1 MKGRFKMPFT
11 GFNLSYPEYEVTTP
25 HTKLTFN
32 VRSLN
37 VSEEEKMKGSLVSPN
52 KITEHLNKCI
62 YETLVKKPAAVKD
75 FETFLRMCTLKD
87 RDALL
92 YGLYHITYE
101 EVRNYDISCSTC
113 NKQYPVTIQASD
125 TFNFNMYPDKNVLK
139 KEIKIPLPVSKGI
152 TAIIRQPSLWDEM
165 DAIKRLSSR
174 PGSSIELITETLIV
188 NAFEQ
193 EAIED
198 KKSVL
203 YNERVDILD
212 AYLTLPARDKRIIHK
227 TYQEEFGKFG
237 VDLKMKTF
245 CPHCSAEEDVDID
258 LVSQFFRMV
267 YSA

>member
-1 MKGRFKMPFT
+1 MPFT
-11 GFNLSYPEYEVTTP
+11 GFDLKYPEYEVNTP
-25 HTKLTFN
+25 HTNLAFN

-37 VSEEEKMKGSLVSPN
+37 VSEEERMKGSLVSPN

-62 YETLVKKPAAVKD
+62 YETLVKKPAKIKD
-75 FETFLRMCTLKD
+75 FETFLKTCTLKD

-101 EVRNYDISCSTC
+101 EVRNYDITCSTC
-113 NKQYPVTIQASD
+113 SKSYPVTIQASD
-125 TFNFNMYPDKNVLK
+125 TFNFNMFPDKDILK
-139 KEIKIPLPVSKGI
+139 KQISIKLPVSKGV
-152 TAIIRQPSLWDEM
+152 TAVIRQPSLYDEM
-165 DAIKRLSSR
+165 MAIKNLSSR

-188 NAFEQ
+188 LRFEQ
-193 EAIED
+193 DIESD
-198 KKSVL
+198 KKPKTYSD
-203 YNERVDILD
+203 RVDVLD

-227 TYQEEFGKFG
+227 TYQEEFGKYG

>member
-1 MKGRFKMPFT
+1 MFKS
-11 GFNLSYPEYEVTTP
+11 FNLSYPEYEVITP
-25 HTKLTFN
+25 QTNLSFH

-37 VSEEEKMKGSLVSPN
+37 VSEEEAMKGSLVSPN

-62 YETLVKKPAAVKD
+62 YETIVKKPASIKD
-75 FETFLRMCTLKD
+75 FESFLKNCTLKD

-101 EVRNYDISCSTC
+101 EVRNYDITCSSCGKS
-113 NKQYPVTIQASD
+113 YPVTIQASD
-125 TFNFNMYPDKNVLK
+125 TFNFNMFPDKNILK
-139 KEIKIPLPVSKGI
+139 KETKIKLPVSKGI
-152 TAIIRQPSLWDEM
+152 TAVIRQPSLFDEM
-165 DAIKRLSSR
+165 TAIKNLSSR
-174 PGSSIELITETLIV
+174 PGSSIELITETLIITS
-188 NAFEQ
+188 FEQ
-193 EAIED
+193 DVPDSTVPI
-198 KKSVL
+198 V

-212 AYLTLPARDKRIIHK
+212 AYLTLPARDKRIIHES
-227 TYQEEFGKFG
+227 YQEEFGKYS

>member
-1 MKGRFKMPFT
+1 MFKGFDL
-11 GFNLSYPEYEVTTP
+11 NYPEYEVTTP

-52 KITEHLNKCI
+52 KITEHLNNCI
-62 YETLVKKPAAVKD
+62 YETIVKKPAAIKDYKD
-75 FETFLRMCTLKD
+75 FLNACTLKD

-101 EVRNYDISCSTC
+101 EVRNYDITCSSCGKTH
-113 NKQYPVTIQASD
+113 PVTIQASD
-125 TFNFNMYPDKNVLK
+125 TFQFNMYPDKDILK
-139 KEIKIPLPVSKGI
+139 KQVKQALPVSKGI
-152 TAIIRQPSLWDEM
+152 TAVIKQPSLMDEIN
-165 DAIKRLSSR
+165 AIKQLSNR
-174 PGSSIELITETLIV
+174 PGSSIEIITETLIIDS
-188 NAFEQ
+188 FEQ
-193 EAIED
+193 EVTES
-198 KKSVL
+198 KKPIV

-212 AYLTLPARDKRIIHK
+212 AYMTLPARDKRIIHK
-227 TYQEEFGKFG
+227 AYNETFGKYG

-267 YSA
+267 YSG

>member
-1 MKGRFKMPFT
+1 MFK
-11 GFNLSYPEYEVTTP
+11 GFNLNYPEYEVITP
-25 HTKLTFN
+25 HTNLSFH

-62 YETLVKKPAAVKD
+62 YETIVKKPASIKD
-75 FETFLRMCTLKD
+75 FEGFLKVCTLKD

-101 EVRNYDISCSTC
+101 EVRNYDISCSSC
-113 NKQYPVTIQASD
+113 GKSYPVTIQASD
-125 TFNFNMYPDKNVLK
+125 TFNFNMFPGKDILK
-139 KEIKIPLPVSKGI
+139 KQTKIKLPVSKGI
-152 TAIIRQPSLWDEM
+152 TAIINQPSLLDEM
-165 DAIKRLSSR
+165 HAIKNLSNR
-174 PGSSIELITETLIV
+174 PGSSIELITETLIISS
-188 NAFEQ
+188 FEQ
-193 EAIED
+193 DVTEST
-198 KKSVL
+198 KPVV
-203 YNERVDILD
+203 YNDRVDILD
-212 AYLTLPARDKRIIHK
+212 AYLTLPARDKRLIHK
-227 TYQEEFGKFG
+227 TYQDTFGKYG

>member
-1 MKGRFKMPFT
+1 MPFT

-62 YETLVKKPAAVKD
+62 YETLVKKPAAIKD
-75 FETFLRMCTLKD
+75 FEGFLKTCTLKD

-101 EVRNYDISCSTC
+101 EVRNYDITCSSCG
-113 NKQYPVTIQASD
+113 KQYPVTIQASD
-125 TFNFNMYPDKNVLK
+125 TFNFNMFPHKDILK
-139 KEIKIPLPVSKGI
+139 KEFKIKLPVSKGI
-152 TAIIRQPSLWDEM
+152 TAIIKQPSLWDEM
-165 DAIKRLSSR
+165 TAIKNLSSR
-174 PGSSIELITETLIV
+174 PGSSIELITETLIITS
-188 NAFEQ
+188 FEQ
-193 EAIED
+193 ELEAD
-198 KKSVL
+198 KNPKV

-227 TYQEEFGKFG
+227 TYQDELGKYG

>member
-1 MKGRFKMPFT
+1 MFK
-11 GFNLSYPEYEVTTP
+11 GFNLNYPEYEVTTP
-25 HTKLTFN
+25 HTNLAFN

-62 YETLVKKPAAVKD
+62 YETIVKKPAAVKD
-75 FETFLRMCTLKD
+75 FETFLKLCTLKD

-101 EVRNYDISCSTC
+101 EVRNYDITCSSCGKT
-113 NKQYPVTIQASD
+113 YPVTIQASD
-125 TFNFNMYPDKNVLK
+125 TFNFNMFPGKDILK
-139 KEIKIPLPVSKGI
+139 KQTKIKLPVSKGI
-152 TAIIRQPSLWDEM
+152 TAIIRQPSLMDEM
-165 DAIKRLSSR
+165 SAIKSLSSR
-174 PGSSIELITETLIV
+174 PGSSIELITETLIISS
-188 NAFEQ
+188 FEQ
-193 EAIED
+193 DVTESTKPVIYD
-198 KKSVL
+198 D
-203 YNERVDILD
+203 RTDILD

-227 TYQEEFGKFG
+227 SYQDAFGKYG

-267 YSA
+267 YSG